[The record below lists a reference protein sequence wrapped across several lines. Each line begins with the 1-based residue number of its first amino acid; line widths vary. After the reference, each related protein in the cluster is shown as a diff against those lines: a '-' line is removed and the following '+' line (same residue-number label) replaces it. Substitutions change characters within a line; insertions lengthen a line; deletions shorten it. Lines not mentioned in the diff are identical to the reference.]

1 MSQSENPSSN
11 QSSEATGLPPP
22 CAGGCGFYG
31 NKDQKNCCS
40 LCFKKMYPEE
50 FKARNTSNNNNK
62 NNDKN
67 SNDINKGKDEDNE
80 SKADGDTNTICK
92 KADKPKKKVQKKKN
106 RCWHC
111 RKKVSLAAQFQC
123 KCGYTFCG
131 MHRYPDAHNC
141 DSMDIHKK
149 QYKDKLAMDNK
160 TAVPSKLD
168 KI

>member
-40 LCFKKMYPEE
+40 LCFKKLYPEE
-50 FKARNTSNNNNK
+50 YEKQNNSKNTNK

-67 SNDINKGKDEDNE
+67 NTETTKANDDNE
-80 SKADGDTNTICK
+80 SKEDANKICK
-92 KADKPKKKVQKKKN
+92 EVKPKKKVQKKKN
-106 RCWHC
+106 RCWEC
-111 RKKVSLAAQFQC
+111 RKKISLAAQFQC

-131 MHRYPDAHNC
+131 QHRYPDAHKC
-141 DSMDIHKK
+141 DIDHKK
-149 QYKDKLAMDNK
+149 QYKDKLAQDNK